1 MSPLSLPLPSAG
13 QRMQPMDPDEI
24 AAALGALRYEGFVH
38 LARPAALVNPAELL
52 IRALAHDNLDVRL
65 VEALPWLIGRYP
77 SLEWDWLVGQA
88 VSMRL
93 QNRLGY
99 LVELAVALPTKGGEL
114 TTLREVLDRL
124 NRLRLPTEGT
134 LCRDS
139 MPDAERNWV
148 RGHRSASAVHWNLL
162 TTLTVDSL
170 THAA

>member
-1 MSPLSLPLPSAG
+1 
-13 QRMQPMDPDEI
+13 MDPDDL
-24 AAALGALRYEGFVH
+24 AAALGALGYEGFVH
-38 LARPAALVNPAELL
+38 LARPTALVNPGELL

-65 VEALPWLIGRYP
+65 VEGLPWLIAGYP
-77 SLEWDWLVGQA
+77 SLDWDWLVGQA
-88 VSMRL
+88 VPMRL

-114 TTLREVLDRL
+114 TTLREVMDRL
-124 NRLRLPTEGT
+124 NHLRLPTEGT

-139 MPDAERNWV
+139 MPDSERNWV
-148 RGHRSASAVHWNLL
+148 RGHRNASAVHWNLL